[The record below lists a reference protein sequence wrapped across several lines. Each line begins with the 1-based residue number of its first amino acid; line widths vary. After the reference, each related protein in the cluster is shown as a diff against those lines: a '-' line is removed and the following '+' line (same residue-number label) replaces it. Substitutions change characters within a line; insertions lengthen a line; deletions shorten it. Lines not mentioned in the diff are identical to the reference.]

1 MESPWVLVVN
11 NLVPN
16 SRGSLAI
23 LWLRE
28 FFQVSAADVVN
39 GPDYTCDDGDYRSH
53 QSEYS
58 FYFIHLLPPVNLYGN
73 SAIFH
78 LNAFYELSGASL
90 VKVYLESFSI

>member
-1 MESPWVLVVN
+1 MESPWVIVVN

-16 SRGSLAI
+16 SRGSSAI

-28 FFQVSAADVVN
+28 FFKVSAVDEVDCSN
-39 GPDYTCDDGDYRSH
+39 HTGDDGDYGSH
-53 QSEYS
+53 QPEYS
-58 FYFIHLLPPVNLYGN
+58 FDFIHLLPPVNLYGN

-78 LNAFYELSGASL
+78 LNIFYEISGASL